1 MTAYR
6 KSQSYE
12 TTVLGQVK
20 RWKQNLDEKKL
31 VGVLFTDMSKVFD
44 SLHSPLLIA
53 KLRAYGFSD
62 EALGLMQSYLCERKC
77 RTRIDPETTS

>member
-62 EALGLMQSYLCERKC
+62 EALGLMQSYFCERKC

>member
-12 TTVLGQVK
+12 TTLLGQVK
-20 RWKQNLDEKKL
+20 RWNQNLDEKKL
-31 VGVLFTDMSKVFD
+31 VGVLFTDMSKAFD

-53 KLRAYGFSD
+53 KLRTYGFSY
-62 EALGLMQSYLCERKC
+62 EALGLMQSYLCQRKG
-77 RTRIDPETTS
+77 RARIDPETTS